1 MADLLSR
8 DVSLAENRD
17 DAP

>member
-17 DAP
+17 AAP